1 MDLIQVLEITCS
13 TDVSSC
19 CSDYGIATY
28 LYIIKKALNMIQMIV
43 PIILIVMGTIQL
55 VKMMIDPEDK
65 GGKGKKNF
73 LNKFVAAGIIF
84 LMPFAVNVLLG
95 IIPDSFDLAGCWE
108 SSEAI
113 VSQMNSSVK
122 YTVTHTDNRK
132 KADIDVSKYK
142 IIWTKEDAEA
152 SGKAMDTSSSG
163 GKKIVNYAS
172 KFVGNPY
179 VWGGNS
185 LTNGCDCSHFVYLV
199 LKNLGVYNGGYVTS
213 SQWVTKGK
221 KVKGGLANA
230 QAGDVIVY
238 DGHVGFYDGK
248 KYLIEAKG
256 KAYGITHDRKP
267 TQCSHPLLGVRRFV

>member
-142 IIWTKEDAEA
+142 IIW
-152 SGKAMDTSSSG
+152 
-163 GKKIVNYAS
+163 
-172 KFVGNPY
+172 
-179 VWGGNS
+179 
-185 LTNGCDCSHFVYLV
+185 
-199 LKNLGVYNGGYVTS
+199 
-213 SQWVTKGK
+213 
-221 KVKGGLANA
+221 
-230 QAGDVIVY
+230 
-238 DGHVGFYDGK
+238 
-248 KYLIEAKG
+248 
-256 KAYGITHDRKP
+256 
-267 TQCSHPLLGVRRFV
+267 